1 MYLLTIAD
9 SAFMTIMLS
18 ILGGKYEVSSR
29 LFFCLPG
36 PVMMSLKPGS
46 QVAES
51 YPEMNKGM
59 GNLLDGYRG
68 QSRSATAQRGYI
80 QDQLRTI
87 EGAEDGNRVADDAGQ
102 TAVVNG
108 DGYSLCSPPR
118 TENEVRGLLRFVWEG
133 DSSSSG
139 FKTCVFILSTAA
151 HEVPQ
156 AAGGDPTFEGA
167 AQPEG
172 RAHQAAGAGD

>member
-1 MYLLTIAD
+1 MYMCVFFKIAD
-9 SAFMTIMLS
+9 STFMMIMLTM
-18 ILGGKYEVSSR
+18 K
-29 LFFCLPG
+29 FFCVPG

-51 YPEMNKGM
+51 YPEMNKGT
-59 GNLLDGYRG
+59 DGYRG
-68 QSRSATAQRGYI
+68 QSRSATATRGYI
-80 QDQLRTI
+80 QDQLRTKD
-87 EGAEDGNRVADDAGQ
+87 GAEDGNRAADDAGQ

-118 TENEVRGLLRFVWEG
+118 TENEVRGPLGFVWEG
-133 DSSSSG
+133 DSSTSG
-139 FKTCVFILSTAA
+139 FKTRVFILSAAA

-156 AAGGDPTFEGA
+156 AAGGDPTAAGA